1 MDARILRAWWW
12 QRQGLDGSLAG
23 KTAGEV
29 LDQAGWAR
37 SVGGAN
43 PYLTLFARA
52 GLRRPAIDAAV
63 AALDIHELPSARGC
77 TYVVPARDF
86 ALALTVGQAFGG
98 GEMNVAR
105 KLGVTDRDIDT
116 LCDKVLAA
124 LGKGPLDPEGLKAA
138 AGAAVKNLGE
148 EGKKKGLTST
158 LPIALGRLQQSG
170 HIRRVP
176 TDGRLDQQRYRY
188 ALWKANPLAT
198 PALGAGGL
206 IARSRGADTAP
217 FAGDESGP
225 GGANVEL
232 ARRFFQWIAPA
243 RAADFQWFSG
253 LGVKAA
259 KAAIDPLGLVPVEA
273 GSDLLIGREHLE
285 AFKRTKPPAKPH
297 YALVGSIDSISL
309 LRRDLP
315 SLIDAADLKRNVMG
329 ERGARELGGLADLPS
344 HAILDRGRVVGL
356 WEFDPDA
363 GKIAWWA
370 FGANPTDKTLVAAV
384 ERMEAFVADDLGDA
398 RSFSLD
404 SAKSRAPRIAALRKA
419 AGR

>member
-1 MDARILRAWWW
+1 MDATTLRAWWW
-12 QRQGLDGSLAG
+12 HRQGLDGSLAG
-23 KTAGEV
+23 KSAGEA

-52 GLRRPAIDAAV
+52 GLRREAVDAAA

-105 KLGVTDRDIDT
+105 KLGVTEKDVDR
-116 LCDKVLAA
+116 LCEKVIAVLAR
-124 LGKGPLDPEGLKAA
+124 GPLDPEGLKAA
-138 AGAAVKNLGE
+138 AGPAVKNLGE

-158 LPIALGRLQQSG
+158 LPLALGRLQQSG

-176 TDGRLDQQRYRY
+176 TDGRLDHQRYGY
-188 ALWKANPLAT
+188 ALWKPNPLANVK
-198 PALGAGGL
+198 LSAGEGY
-206 IARSRGADTAP
+206 
-217 FAGDESGP
+217 
-225 GGANVEL
+225 VEL
-232 ARRFFQWIAPA
+232 ARRFFLWIGPA

-259 KAAIDPLGLVPVEA
+259 KAAIDPLGLVPVES
-273 GSDLLIGREHLE
+273 GSDLLISRTDVE
-285 AFKRTKPPAKPH
+285 AFKRTKTPAKPQ

-315 SLIDAADLKRNVMG
+315 SLVEEADLKRSVMA

-344 HAILDRGRVVGL
+344 HAILDRGRAVGL
-356 WEFDPDA
+356 WEFDPEA
-363 GKIAWWA
+363 QKIAWWA
-370 FGANPTDKTLVAAV
+370 FGADPKDKALVAAV
-384 ERMEAFVADDLGDA
+384 ERTEAFVAGDLGDA

-404 SAKSRAPRIAALRKA
+404 SAKSRAPRIAALRRA
-419 AGR
+419 AGQR